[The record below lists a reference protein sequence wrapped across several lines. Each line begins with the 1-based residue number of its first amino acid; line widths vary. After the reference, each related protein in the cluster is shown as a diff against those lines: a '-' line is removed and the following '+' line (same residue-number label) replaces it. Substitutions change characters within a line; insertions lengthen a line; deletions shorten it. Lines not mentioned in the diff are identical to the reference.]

1 MAILRLFTM
10 LAIIMFIAAL
20 ALSEQHIHK
29 AQAFPCIGDA
39 NKEYCIGYHSGA
51 IQAHR
56 DYNSGDDNNIGS
68 DQQQCKANPEYC
80 KGYDRGYNDEADFLG

>member
-1 MAILRLFTM
+1 MAILRLFIT
-10 LAIIMFIAAL
+10 LAIIMSLAAL
-20 ALSEQHIHK
+20 ALFEQHIHE

-56 DYNSGDDNNIGS
+56 DYNSGDDNNIGL
-68 DQQQCKANPEYC
+68 DQHQCKTNPEYC